1 MKTKYRFLY
10 LLIFCFPVLFFACE
24 EKNEADSV
32 RNAIVGKW
40 KLLSVAIDGVEADV
54 TVYPDS
60 IEFQSNAIFRSVRS
74 TTQETVRGSWSY
86 EGDMLNISVYLPA
99 AFYVL
104 KADAQQLLLKR
115 LDFNSEGSLA
125 TTIQEYRR
133 VEGFIP

>member
-10 LLIFCFPVLFFACE
+10 LLIFCFPILFFACE

-54 TVYPDS
+54 TAYPDN
-60 IEFQSNAIFRSVRS
+60 IEFQSNAVFQSGHS
-74 TTQETVRGSWSY
+74 TTQETVRGGWSY
-86 EGDMLNISVYLPA
+86 EGDILNISVYLLA

-115 LDFNSEGSLA
+115 LDFNAEGTLT
-125 TTIQEYRR
+125 TTILEYRR
-133 VEGFIP
+133 TGDEL